1 MKSLRQKEVVVFGLG
16 QWRSLISPSPVWN
29 VMVDPVHGGAEDLVL
44 RIDSENKKIVKVATT
59 ENCRVG
65 YLRYS
70 LEMNW
75 QRRSVSI
82 SKNSSSPRTE
92 NIVKMKVQFKLVRME
107 FINLSNSSWI
117 NLILEWARQAFIFLL
132 ICFAIWRF
140 RLEADLDSDFR

>member
-44 RIDSENKKIVKVATT
+44 GIDSENKKIVKVATI

-65 YLRYS
+65 NLRYS

-140 RLEADLDSDFR
+140 RLEADVDSDLR